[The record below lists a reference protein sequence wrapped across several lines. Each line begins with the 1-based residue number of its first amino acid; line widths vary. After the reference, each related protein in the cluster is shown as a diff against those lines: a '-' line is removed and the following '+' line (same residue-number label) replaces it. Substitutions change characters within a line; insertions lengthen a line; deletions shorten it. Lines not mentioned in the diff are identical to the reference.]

1 MYLGGGTN
9 MVRAIERL
17 NLKEEEAFALLELC
31 MTSTQQ
37 LNATSELALRKLAN
51 YCKDSHHSTPEV
63 NEEEPRKAV

>member
-17 NLKEEEAFALLELC
+17 NLTEEEAFALLELC

-37 LNATSELALRKLAN
+37 LNATSEHALRKLAN
-51 YCKDSHHSTPEV
+51 YCKNSHYQAPEV